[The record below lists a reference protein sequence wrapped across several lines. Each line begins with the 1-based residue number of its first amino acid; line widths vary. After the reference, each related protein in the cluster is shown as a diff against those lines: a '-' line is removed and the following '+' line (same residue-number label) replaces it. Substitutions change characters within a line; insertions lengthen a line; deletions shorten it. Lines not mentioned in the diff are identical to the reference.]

1 MKNNINTS
9 VTQWRKEMLQKL
21 DNVSGGTAGGST
33 GDASAA
39 KQDIT
44 NATLG
49 NILTELRD
57 DKAFASNQVTDANG
71 AILFREVTVDQNTGL
86 KTYQFTNQSG
96 AVTTPVFPLQGATT
110 NNTIERKVRSVTRL
124 TTTTA
129 GTIPVDSISYSV
141 INLGDGTNNNQT
153 DFIFDGAV
161 IPVPIVEI
169 SADGYD
175 GGKYGALNYNPQGN
189 TLFIQYET
197 EA

>member
-9 VTQWRKEMLQKL
+9 VTEWRKEMLRKL
-21 DNVSGGTAGGST
+21 DNVSGGAAGGGT

-49 NILTELRD
+49 NILIELRD

-71 AILFREVTVDQNTGL
+71 TILFREVTVDQDTGL

-96 AVTTPVFPLQGATT
+96 VVTTPVFPLQGTAT
-110 NNTIERKVRSVTRL
+110 NTTVERKVRSITRL

-129 GTIPVDSISYSV
+129 GTIPADSVSYSV

-153 DFIFDGAV
+153 DFTFDGTV

-175 GGKYGALNYNPQGN
+175 GGKYGALAYNPQGN